1 MLPNAVLEMPSPAT
15 TPGEVLSPSQ
25 ASTFLGCAAKW
36 YFRYALQLPDP
47 AGGGAVR
54 GKAVH
59 AIVGHYLAAK
69 AEGVTLDAQGLPD
82 AYDAAWDAHA
92 EGAEFAATDDVE
104 QLKSSGRALA
114 QKYIAEAAPAIQ
126 PALIEFPVSG
136 TIGGVNVRGF
146 IDIVDASGRV
156 IDIKTASRKSSTISA
171 DHALQLATY
180 VELLTGE
187 TRKESAWQER
197 RVSRE
202 LTSMRPHFSGTDTLP
217 CASGEARI
225 DMLVSTKE
233 PQLVQLD
240 HAPGDAG
247 RRLVERIYPLVAE
260 GIAAGVF
267 TPNRSS
273 TLCSRRYCAYAS
285 ECEREF
291 GGSVE

>member
-1 MLPNAVLEMPSPAT
+1 MLLEVNEIAAAPPAAPT
-15 TPGEVLSPSQ
+15 MPGEVLSPSQ

-69 AEGVTLDAQGLPD
+69 ADGVTLDAQGLPD

-136 TIGGVNVRGF
+136 TIGGVPVRGF
-146 IDIVDASGRV
+146 IDIVDSSGRV
-156 IDIKTASRKSSTISA
+156 IDIKTASRKSSSISA

-180 VELLTGE
+180 TTLLPG
-187 TRKESAWQER
+187 
-197 RVSRE
+197 
-202 LTSMRPHFSGTDTLP
+202 
-217 CASGEARI
+217 ASGEARI
-225 DMLVSTKE
+225 DMLVSTRE
-233 PQLVQLD
+233 PQLVQLE
-240 HAPGDAG
+240 HAPGAAG
-247 RRLVERIYPLVAE
+247 QRLVERIYPLVAE
-260 GIAAGVF
+260 GIAAGCYL
-267 TPNRSS
+267 PNRSS
-273 TLCSRRYCAYAS
+273 TLCSRRYCSFWS

-291 GGSVE
+291 GGTVE